1 MKSENIDAALI
12 IAYRRH
18 ENVLKL
24 INILSNQ
31 GLKRIYIAI
40 DRNTSLDSSSL
51 IDVNKTIEV
60 VIAAS
65 KDMPGQLRAAI
76 HTENVGCSAA
86 VLSACEWFFE
96 NEEFG
101 LILEDDC
108 IPAEEFLAYANYSR
122 KVIETNSDVWL
133 FCGTQFAPNE
143 KSPDSWS
150 LSKYALI
157 WGWGTS
163 KSNWNQIASSL
174 RKDGIKISSKNIGF
188 AEKQYWSAGAARS
201 YSGVIDAWDN
211 ILIQRMLAL
220 GKKAILPK
228 YALVS
233 NIGNDSAATHTT
245 SDSNWLGL
253 ITGSFDFP
261 KATPFENPS
270 LDLWLMRKFYRIS
283 IRHVFTTKITY
294 FLDFITGKRKRSNDL
309 VSRWK
314 NARKNLVLLH

>member
-1 MKSENIDAALI
+1 MKSQNIDAALI

-18 ENVLKL
+18 ENVSKL

-40 DRNTSLDSSSL
+40 DRNTTLDSSSL

-60 VIAAS
+60 VIVAS
-65 KDMPGQLRAAI
+65 KNMPGQIRAAI
-76 HTENVGCSAA
+76 HAENVGCSAA

-108 IPAEEFLAYANYSR
+108 IPTEEFLAYANYSR

-133 FCGTQFAPNE
+133 FCGTQFAPHE

-163 KSNWNQIASSL
+163 KSNWSQIASSL
-174 RKDGIKISSKNIGF
+174 RKDGIKISSKDISF
-188 AEKQYWSAGAARS
+188 AEKQYWSAGSARS
-201 YSGVIDAWDN
+201 NSGVIDAWDN
-211 ILIQRMLAL
+211 ILIQRMLAR

-233 NIGNDSAATHTT
+233 NIGNDPAATHTT
-245 SDSNWLGL
+245 SDSNWLG
-253 ITGSFDFP
+253 IKTGSFDSP
-261 KATPFENPS
+261 KAAPFENPI
-270 LDLWLMRKFYRIS
+270 LDSWLMTKFYKIS
-283 IRHVFTTKITY
+283 LRHIFTTQITY
-294 FLDFITGKRKRSNDL
+294 FLDLISGKRKRSDDL

-314 NARKNLVLLH
+314 NARKNLAPLN